1 VLQGKKILL
10 GVTGSIAA
18 YKAAMLVRLLVK
30 AGAQVKVIMTPA
42 AKDFVAPLTY
52 STLSKNPVYCEFS
65 SADGTWNNHVELAN
79 WADLI
84 LIAPASA
91 KTIAKMANGFCDNL
105 LLATYLS
112 ASCPVYVAPAMD
124 REMYIHPATK
134 ANLEKLKSFKNIII
148 PAEDGELASGL
159 YGEGRMAEPEHI
171 IAFLSNKDAFAQ
183 KKNNKNTL
191 PLAGKKV
198 LVTAGPT
205 YEAIDPVRF
214 IGNFSSG
221 KMGIAIAER
230 LASQGAIVTLV
241 HGPIHVT
248 IFNTGIKLIAVT
260 SAQEMHDAC
269 IKEFAKADIT
279 VMSAAVADF
288 RPITKATEKIK
299 KSDAGLTLKLGHTPD
314 ILTELGK
321 KKKAGQLLI
330 GFALETNN
338 ERKNATE
345 KLKRKNLD
353 AIVLNSARDKGAG
366 PGGDTNKITII
377 DKRNKALDF
386 ALKPKTE
393 VAKDIVTYIV
403 SCLKK

>member
-1 VLQGKKILL
+1 VLQGKKIVL
-10 GVTGSIAA
+10 GITGSIAA
-18 YKAAMLVRLLVK
+18 YKAAILLRLLVK
-30 AGAQVKVIMTPA
+30 AGAEVKVIMTPA
-42 AKDFVAPLTY
+42 AKDFVTPLTY
-52 STLSKNPVYCEFS
+52 STLSKHPVYCEFS
-65 SADGTWNNHVELAN
+65 SADGKWNNHVELAN

-84 LIAPASA
+84 IIAPASA
-91 KTIAKMANGFCDNL
+91 NSIAKMANGFCDNL

-124 REMYIHPATK
+124 REMYIHPSTR
-134 ANLEKLKSFKNIII
+134 ANIERLKSFKNIII
-148 PAEDGELASGL
+148 PTEEGELASGL

-171 IAFLSNKDAFAQ
+171 IAFLSQ
-183 KKNNKNTL
+183 KKNDKNQQS
-191 PLAGKKV
+191 LAGKKA

-221 KMGIAIAER
+221 KMGVAIAER
-230 LASQGAIVTLV
+230 FAALGVAVTLV
-241 HGPIHVT
+241 HGPIH
-248 IFNTGIKLIAVT
+248 ITGINPAIKLIGVT
-260 SAQEMHDAC
+260 SAQEMYDAC
-269 IKEFAKADIT
+269 MKEFPKADIT

-288 RPITKATEKIK
+288 KPLTKAKEKIK
-299 KSDAGLTLKLGHTPD
+299 KADAGLILKLGHTQD

-321 KKKAGQLLI
+321 KKKAGQLLV

-338 ERKNATE
+338 EVKNAKE

-353 AIVLNSARDKGAG
+353 AIVLNSTRNEGAG

-377 DKRNKALDF
+377 DKHNKTLNF
-386 ALKPKTE
+386 ELKPKTE
-393 VAKDIVTYIV
+393 VAEDIVTYIV

>member
-1 VLQGKKILL
+1 VLQGKKIVL
-10 GVTGSIAA
+10 GITGSIAA
-18 YKAAMLVRLLVK
+18 YKAAILLRLLVK

-42 AKDFVAPLTY
+42 AKDFVTPLTY

-65 SADGTWNNHVELAN
+65 SADGKWNNHVELAN
-79 WADLI
+79 WTDLI
-84 LIAPASA
+84 IIAPASVN
-91 KTIAKMANGFCDNL
+91 TIAKMANGFCDNL

-124 REMYIHPATK
+124 REMYIHPSTK
-134 ANLEKLKSFKNIII
+134 ANIEKLRSFKNIII

-171 IAFLSNKDAFAQ
+171 ITFLSNKGSAQ
-183 KKNNKNTL
+183 KKNDKNQQ
-191 PLAGKKV
+191 PLAGKKA

-221 KMGIAIAER
+221 KMGVAIAER
-230 LASQGAIVTLV
+230 LAAMGVTVTLV
-241 HGPIHVT
+241 HGPIH
-248 IFNTGIKLIAVT
+248 ITGINPAIKLIGIT
-260 SAQEMHDAC
+260 NAQEMHDAC
-269 IKEFAKADIT
+269 IKEFPKADIT

-288 RPITKATEKIK
+288 KPITKAKEKIK
-299 KSDAGLTLKLGHTPD
+299 KVDAGLTLKLAHTPD

-338 ERKNATE
+338 EEKNAKG

-353 AIVLNSARDKGAG
+353 AIVLNSTRNEGAG

-377 DKRNKALDF
+377 DRHNKTLNF
-386 ALKPKTE
+386 ELKPKTE
-393 VAKDIVTYIV
+393 VAKDIVTYIA